1 MLLYLPNGS
10 AMEITRN
17 TEITE
22 ENISLWHKCTQCSE
36 VSFRG
41 ELERNGF
48 ICPKCKELFP
58 LSLESRLN
66 LLLDIQ
72 ATNEEEFLSEKD
84 TPAHLVSDVLAIE
97 ENIAQHPVSLFIPE
111 PDSILGQPHL
121 KLFSE
126 AILTAVNRSIP
137 LLSVFTAD
145 PIESE
150 LSFSDIVPLLLQLEK
165 LSDASLPYITVLTE
179 TGNGQ
184 LRSYLP
190 VGEIVIAECTSELD
204 NTSRSHPQPALHAP
218 EEQLLPEKNRD
229 TNLNM
234 PDISVDIYVPRTELH
249 LVVSRFL
256 KFFHLPHLND

>member
-1 MLLYLPNGS
+1 
-10 AMEITRN
+10 MEITRN
-17 TEITE
+17 TEVIE
-22 ENISLWHKCTQCSE
+22 ENISLWHKCTQCGE

-58 LSLESRLN
+58 LSLERRLN

-72 ATNEEEFLSEKD
+72 PTDDEEFLNEEDMSD
-84 TPAHLVSDVLAIE
+84 DLTSDVLAIE
-97 ENIAQHPVSLFIPE
+97 ENVGEHPVSLFILE
-111 PDSILGQPHL
+111 PDSVLVQRHL
-121 KLFSE
+121 ELFSE
-126 AILTAVNRSIP
+126 AILTAVKKSIP
-137 LLSVFTAD
+137 LLSIFTAN
-145 PIESE
+145 PVESE
-150 LSFSDIVPLLLQLEK
+150 LSFPDIVPLLLQLDQ

-184 LRSYLP
+184 LRAHLP

-234 PDISVDIYVPRTELH
+234 PDISVDTYIPRSELH
-249 LVVSRFL
+249 MVVTRFL
-256 KFFHLPHLND
+256 KFFSSSTSN